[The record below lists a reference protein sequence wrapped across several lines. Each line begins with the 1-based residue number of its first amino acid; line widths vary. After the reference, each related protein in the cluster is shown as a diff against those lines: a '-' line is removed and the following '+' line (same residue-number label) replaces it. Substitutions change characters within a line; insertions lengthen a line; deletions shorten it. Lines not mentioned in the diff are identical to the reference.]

1 MEQKNNLGMKVGIA
15 AGVTAAAAAAVG
27 AYWLYGAKHSAK
39 HRKMAKSWMLKA
51 RAEVMDAVEKMA
63 VIDRTVYLRIVD
75 EVVKRYA
82 AMKDSTADEVNK
94 VARELKSS
102 WSHIQKVHKA
112 TGKKAASKKS
122 SSAKKPAK
130 GKKASK

>member
-51 RAEVMDAVEKMA
+51 RAEVMEAVEKMA
-63 VIDRTVYLRIVD
+63 AIDRAVYLRIVD
-75 EVVKRYA
+75 EVMKRYA
-82 AMKDSTADEVNK
+82 SMKDSTADEVSK

-112 TGKKAASKKS
+112 TTKKAKPAKKS
-122 SSAKKPAK
+122 VK

>member
-51 RAEVMDAVEKMA
+51 RAEVMEAVEKMA
-63 VIDRTVYLRIVD
+63 AIDRAVYLRIVD
-75 EVVKRYA
+75 EVMKRYA
-82 AMKDSTADEVNK
+82 SMKDSTADEVSK

-102 WSHIQKVHKA
+102 WSHIQKAHKA
-112 TGKKAASKKS
+112 TKKSAPKKAG
-122 SSAKKPAK
+122 SAKKSVKA
-130 GKKASK
+130 KKASK

>member
-27 AYWLYGAKHSAK
+27 AYWLYGAKNSAK

-51 RAEVMDAVEKMA
+51 RAEVMEAVEKLA
-63 VIDRTVYLRIVD
+63 AIDRAVYLRIVD
-75 EVVKRYA
+75 EVMKRYA
-82 AMKDSTADEVNK
+82 AMKDSTADEVSK

-102 WSHIQKVHKA
+102 WSHIQKAHKA
-112 TGKKAASKKS
+112 NKKSAPKKAG
-122 SSAKKPAK
+122 SAKKSVKA
-130 GKKASK
+130 KKASK

>member
-51 RAEVMDAVEKMA
+51 RAEVMEAVEKMA
-63 VIDRTVYLRIVD
+63 AIDRAVYLRIVD
-75 EVVKRYA
+75 EVMKRYA
-82 AMKDSTADEVNK
+82 SMKDSTADEVSK

-102 WSHIQKVHKA
+102 WSHIQKAHKA
-112 TGKKAASKKS
+112 TKKS
-122 SSAKKPAK
+122 APKKSGSAKKSVKA
-130 GKKASK
+130 KKASK

>member
-51 RAEVMDAVEKMA
+51 RAEVMEAVEKMA
-63 VIDRTVYLRIVD
+63 AIDRAVYLKIVD
-75 EVVKRYA
+75 EVMKRYA
-82 AMKDSTADEVNK
+82 SMKDSTADEVSK

-102 WSHIQKVHKA
+102 WSHIQKAHKA
-112 TGKKAASKKS
+112 TKKSAPKKAG
-122 SSAKKPAK
+122 SAKKSVKA
-130 GKKASK
+130 KKASK